1 MSGKQAGGGGL
12 RSTSRTFEIIEL
24 LSAETTA
31 GVTEI
36 AQETGMAKST
46 VHAHLS
52 TLRDR
57 GYVIRT
63 GDGYQLGMEF
73 LHLGESARGRDPGY
87 ALAGEKVEK
96 LAEETDE
103 RSQFIVAENGRG
115 IYVHRETGSDAVFT
129 DSAIGGHIPLHATAA
144 GKALLSHYDDETV
157 LDVLDGRLTAPT
169 DNAIT
174 DERTLLDELERV
186 RERGYAVNRSE
197 NTKGLRALGAPVERP
212 DGSLLG
218 SISVSGPTQRMKGE
232 RFEEELPSLLLGT
245 VNELEL
251 NIAYSTSP

>member
-1 MSGKQAGGGGL
+1 MSANKNGGGRL
-12 RSTSRTFEIIEL
+12 RSTDRTFEILEL
-24 LSAETTA
+24 LSEQTTA
-31 GVTEI
+31 GVT
-36 AQETGMAKST
+36 AVADETGMAKST

-57 GYVIRT
+57 GYVVRT
-63 GDGYQLGMEF
+63 PDGYQLGLEF

-87 ALAGEKVEK
+87 ELASEKVEK

-103 RSQFIVAENGRG
+103 RSQFIVPENGRG

-129 DSAIGGHIPLHATAA
+129 DSAIGGHILLHATAA
-144 GKALLSHYDDETV
+144 GKAALSHYDDETV
-157 LDVLDGRLTAPT
+157 LDMLDGHLPRLTENT
-169 DNAIT
+169 IT
-174 DERTLLDELERV
+174 DEGALLDELDRT
-186 RERGYAVNRSE
+186 RERGYAVNCAESTE
-197 NTKGLRALGAPVERP
+197 GLRALGAPVERP

-232 RFEEELPSLLLGT
+232 RFEEELPNLLLGT

-251 NIAYSTSP
+251 NIAYSTP